1 MTPPSPPAALAG
13 HPLAVVDLEGNGAQ
27 PPEIVEIAV
36 LTVDASPDSRDEDLV
51 DEGAVDEGPVDEGAV
66 DEGPLGGARV
76 RSWLVRP
83 TTPVTAMAR
92 RVHGITDDELAG
104 RPLWCGVAREVEPLV
119 TGRAMVAHAAAGDYR
134 VLRAHLPTWR
144 PPMVLDTL
152 TLARHLW
159 PGLPAYGLG
168 ALVRHAGLDTSG
180 PRERRAHRAG
190 FDAWCAWLLLCRLV
204 RDGGL
209 SWEELV
215 RVAAPAEF
223 RPPEAGLW

>member
-1 MTPPSPPAALAG
+1 MTALSPPAALVG
-13 HPLAVVDLEGNGAQ
+13 HPLAVVDLEGNGAR

-36 LTVDASPDSRDEDLV
+36 LTVAAGPDGR
-51 DEGAVDEGPVDEGAV
+51 DEGPVGEGAV
-66 DEGPLGGARV
+66 GEGPLGGARV

-83 TTPVTAMAR
+83 ATPVTAMAR
-92 RVHGITDDELAG
+92 RIHGITDDELAG
-104 RPLWCGVAREVEPLV
+104 RPLWRGVAREVEPLV
-119 TGRAMVAHAAAGDYR
+119 TGRTMVAHAAAGDYR

-152 TLARHLW
+152 ILARHLW

-180 PRERRAHRAG
+180 PRGQRAHRAG